1 MPGSNGSE
9 LNYFG
14 RVRSLPP
21 TVLFEDEEGN
31 MKLGPGTADGNQMYQ
46 PDQWWNDNQSD
57 KFTMSQS
64 FKIDILKN
72 LSLTANMNWYYS
84 ETYQESFTKDYEN
97 TPGNFVRTRSATA
110 YYNRDF
116 RQTYNAVLNYNETFF
131 LDHHVEV
138 MLGMEYYNKYQ
149 RGFEAQGQGAPTDDL
164 PDLSLTDK
172 GEGKRTINSWHEKQR
187 ILSFFGRLNY
197 DFKDKYLLSFVFRR
211 DGYSSLLGDNRWGFF
226 PGVSAGWIFGREDF
240 IKEAIP
246 VMSFGKLRASYGI
259 NGNASG
265 IGAYTLQGSYGSVDL
280 GAIMALIILSIIP
293 VIFFYLTCQ
302 KHIIKGVAAGAVK
315 G

>member
-64 FKIDILKN
+64 FKNDILKN

-116 RQTYNAVLNYNETFF
+116 RQTYNAVLNYNETIF
-131 LDHHVEV
+131 LDHHVEEMLV
-138 MLGMEYYNKYQ
+138 M
-149 RGFEAQGQGAPTDDL
+149 
-164 PDLSLTDK
+164 
-172 GEGKRTINSWHEKQR
+172 
-187 ILSFFGRLNY
+187 
-197 DFKDKYLLSFVFRR
+197 
-211 DGYSSLLGDNRWGFF
+211 
-226 PGVSAGWIFGREDF
+226 
-240 IKEAIP
+240 
-246 VMSFGKLRASYGI
+246 
-259 NGNASG
+259 
-265 IGAYTLQGSYGSVDL
+265 
-280 GAIMALIILSIIP
+280 
-293 VIFFYLTCQ
+293 
-302 KHIIKGVAAGAVK
+302 
-315 G
+315 